1 MKKRITQDDYIKA
14 NRKAS
19 REAEIEMHGHPVC
32 HKRVHES
39 KKVYNRR
46 KIKAADSKLPYLFY
60 TTRVN
65 SPVVES
71 IINPCTF
78 TSFGIK
84 GWRTIKSTV
93 PFTDFSVSSNPSSH

>member
-19 REAEIEMHGHPVC
+19 REAEIEMYGHPIC
-32 HKRVHES
+32 HQRVHQS

-46 KIKAADSKLPYLFY
+46 KIKAADKKLPYFFVFKSVTIFRGIKKIVYY
-60 TTRVN
+60 TIRVN

-71 IINPCTF
+71 IINP
-78 TSFGIK
+78 
-84 GWRTIKSTV
+84 
-93 PFTDFSVSSNPSSH
+93 

>member
-19 REAEIEMHGHPVC
+19 REAEIEMYGHPIC
-32 HKRVHES
+32 HKRVHQS

-46 KIKAADSKLPYLFY
+46 KIKAADKRSLSIYLIYLIIY
-60 TTRVN
+60 TIRVN

-71 IINPCTF
+71 IINP
-78 TSFGIK
+78 
-84 GWRTIKSTV
+84 
-93 PFTDFSVSSNPSSH
+93 